1 MTEKKSNPPA
11 PEPLTADGL
20 VNALGLLLQEQYDLL
35 KTLGERVVGL
45 ETTVEAILA
54 NTEILKDQVDVLSFE
69 DEEDEDDGAE

>member
-1 MTEKKSNPPA
+1 
-11 PEPLTADGL
+11 
-20 VNALGLLLQEQYDLL
+20 LLQEQYDLL